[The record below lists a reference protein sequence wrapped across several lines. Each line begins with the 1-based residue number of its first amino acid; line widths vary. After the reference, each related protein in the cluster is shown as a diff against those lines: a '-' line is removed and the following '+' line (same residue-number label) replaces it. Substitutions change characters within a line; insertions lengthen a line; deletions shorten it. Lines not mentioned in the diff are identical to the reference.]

1 MTGLL
6 ERINTGVQAS
16 PIELSGSELTKHG
29 LAGRAH
35 QDNLML
41 CAVSDISD
49 EDAMNELFVTF
60 IYCFHGTQFVSDLGV
75 PHLYAVLID
84 ETGKPLTIDDLRSA
98 T

>member
-1 MTGLL
+1 MTDLL
-6 ERINTGVQAS
+6 ERINTGRHAS
-16 PIELSGSELTKHG
+16 LTELSGSD
-29 LAGRAH
+29 LAKDALRGRTH
-35 QDNLML
+35 DSSLVL

-84 ETGKPLTIDDLRSA
+84 ETGKSLTIDDLRSA

>member
-1 MTGLL
+1 MTDLL
-6 ERINTGVQAS
+6 ERINTGRHAS
-16 PIELSGSELTKHG
+16 PTELSGSELTKHG

-84 ETGKPLTIDDLRSA
+84 ETGKPLTMDDLRSA
-98 T
+98 M

>member
-1 MTGLL
+1 MSQLL
-6 ERINTGVQAS
+6 DLVNAGEQAS

-49 EDAMNELFVTF
+49 EDAMDELFVTF
-60 IYCFHGTQFVSDLGV
+60 IYCFYGTQFISDLGV
-75 PHLYAVLID
+75 PHLHAVLID
-84 ETGKPLTIDDLRSA
+84 ETGKPLTMGDLRSA
-98 T
+98 M